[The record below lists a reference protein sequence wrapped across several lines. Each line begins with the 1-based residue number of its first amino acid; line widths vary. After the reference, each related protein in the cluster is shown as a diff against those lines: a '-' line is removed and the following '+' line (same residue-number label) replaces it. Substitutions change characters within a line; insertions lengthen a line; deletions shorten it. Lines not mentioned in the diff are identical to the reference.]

1 MHARRRAKGVA
12 VAGWGAVGMYVA
24 GVLVGGYL
32 LLGALAWWYAERVIF
47 QPQTPRYTVS
57 AGATMV
63 PVGEGDSIAVV
74 WLPNPRARY
83 TILYSHGNAEDLGDL
98 RYFLPD
104 LRDAGFSVLAYDYRG
119 YGLSSRRVP
128 GERSAYHDLAAA
140 YEHLTGTL
148 GVAPERVILHGRSLG
163 GGIASE
169 LAGRK
174 PVAGLVLESTFV
186 SAFQVAVPR
195 RIFPFDRFG
204 TERRL
209 RDIHSPVLVI
219 HGTRDEVIPFWHG
232 ARLLERANPLKRHL
246 WVEGAGHNDLQRVAG
261 DRYWSALREF
271 AATLDESNRSRSA
284 P

>member
-1 MHARRRAKGVA
+1 MP
-12 VAGWGAVGMYVA
+12 GWGAVLLYMA
-24 GVLVGGYL
+24 GVLVGVYL
-32 LLGALAWWYAERVIF
+32 LLGALVWWYAERLIF
-47 QPQTPRYTVS
+47 QPQTPRYTAS
-57 AGATMV
+57 AGATLV
-63 PVGEGDSIAVV
+63 PVGDGDSIAVV

-83 TILYSHGNAEDLGDL
+83 TILFSHGNAEDLGDL

-119 YGLSSRRVP
+119 YGLSGRRAP
-128 GERSAYHDLAAA
+128 SERSAYQDLAAA
-140 YEHLTGTL
+140 YKHLTGAL
-148 GVAPERVILHGRSLG
+148 GVPPERVILHGRSLG

-169 LAGRK
+169 LASRQ

-209 RDIHSPVLVI
+209 GEIRAPVLVI

-232 ARLLERANPLKRHL
+232 ARLLERANAPKQHF
-246 WVEGAGHNDLQRVAG
+246 WVEGAGHNDLQMVAG
-261 DRYWSALREF
+261 ERYWRALGRF
-271 AATLDESNRSRSA
+271 ATLLEENGREPSSR
-284 P
+284 

>member
-1 MHARRRAKGVA
+1 MKTFALS
-12 VAGWGAVGMYVA
+12 VAGILAVFYLVA
-24 GVLVGGYL
+24 GGLVWLYSERLIFMPHAPGYSGGV
-32 LLGALAWWYAERVIF
+32 EKV
-47 QPQTPRYTVS
+47 
-57 AGATMV
+57 ATAD
-63 PVGEGDSIAVV
+63 GDSIALV
-74 WLPNPRARY
+74 WLPNAGARY
-83 TILYSHGNAEDLGDL
+83 TILFSHGNAEDLGDL

-119 YGLSSRRVP
+119 YGLSGRRVP
-128 GERSAYHDLAAA
+128 SERSAYQDLTAA
-140 YEHLTGTL
+140 YRHLTGAL
-148 GVAPERVILHGRSLG
+148 GVPPERVILHGRSLG

-169 LAGRK
+169 LASRQ

-209 RDIHSPVLVI
+209 GEIRAPVLVI

-232 ARLLERANPLKRHL
+232 ARLLERANLPKQHF
-246 WVEGAGHNDLQRVAG
+246 WVEGAGHNDLQMVAG
-261 DRYWSALREF
+261 ESYWRALRDF
-271 AATLDESNRSRSA
+271 ADSLPSGTAQ

>member
-1 MHARRRAKGVA
+1 MHARRRAEGVA
-12 VAGWGAVGMYVA
+12 VPGWGAVLLSMA
-24 GVLVGGYL
+24 GVFVGVYL
-32 LLGALAWWYAERVIF
+32 LLGALVWWSAEWLIF
-47 QPQTPRYTVS
+47 QPQTPRYTAT
-57 AGATMV
+57 AGATLV
-63 PVGEGDSIAVV
+63 PVDEGDSIAVV

-83 TILYSHGNAEDLGDL
+83 TILFSHGNAEDLGDL

-119 YGLSSRRVP
+119 YGLSTRRVP
-128 GERSAYHDLAAA
+128 SERSAYHDLAAA

-148 GVAPERVILHGRSLG
+148 GVPPERVILHGRSLG

-169 LAGRK
+169 LASRH
-174 PVAGLVLESTFV
+174 PAAGLILESTFV
-186 SAFQVAVPR
+186 SAFRVAVPR

-209 RDIHSPVLVI
+209 RDIRSPVLVI

-232 ARLLERANPLKRHL
+232 ARLLERANPPRRHF
-246 WVEGAGHNDLQRVAG
+246 WVEGAGHNDLQMVAG
-261 DRYWSALREF
+261 ESYWRALREF
-271 AATLDESNRSRSA
+271 AASIHVSPRTPSA